1 MFDIVIIGAGIVGAM
16 LARKLSQYELK
27 ILVIEK
33 ENDVANV
40 TTMANSAI
48 IHSGYDPLPNSLK
61 AKLNVLGNKQFDE
74 IAKQLD
80 VKFSRIGSLTLAFD
94 EKQLETLKELQQR
107 GKENQVE
114 TFILNKEETLKI
126 EPNINDNVIG
136 SLFAPTAGIIDP
148 FNLCV
153 HAMENACENG
163 VILHLE
169 EEVID
174 IKKEDNNFKI
184 ITNKDEYLTSI
195 VINASGYNAD
205 DIAKKVEDIDWSINP
220 RKGQYFVLDHF
231 DDNFVNHVIFPLPS
245 EKGKGVL
252 VSKTTSNNYI
262 VGPSSEPC
270 LKDDFSC
277 DKLTLDNVRN
287 SAKEMVKNIP
297 FNQTIRIFSGI
308 RATSSRH
315 DFIIE
320 PAKKYPN
327 FINIAGIES
336 PGLVSSPAIA
346 DYVITNYISK
356 LINLVPNKNFNP
368 YVRPYVHF
376 LDLSIE
382 KQNELIKK
390 DKDFSKLICN
400 CEKVTLGEIKDV
412 LNRYVKPSTLK
423 GVKKRTRA
431 GFGKC
436 QSGFCQSNIIDILST
451 FYQVDKTKIL
461 YDKINSNI
469 LFYKTKVGENND

>member
-94 EKQLETLKELQQR
+94 EKQLETLKDLQQR

-114 TFILNKEETLKI
+114 TFILNKEETLKT

-136 SLFAPTAGIIDP
+136 SLFAPSAGIIDP

-184 ITNKDEYLTSI
+184 ISNKDEYLTSI
-195 VINASGYNAD
+195 VVNASGYNAD

-231 DDNFVNHVIFPLPS
+231 DNNFVNHVIFPLPS

-320 PAKKYPN
+320 PAKKYPD

-356 LINLVPNKNFNP
+356 
-368 YVRPYVHF
+368 
-376 LDLSIE
+376 
-382 KQNELIKK
+382 LIKK